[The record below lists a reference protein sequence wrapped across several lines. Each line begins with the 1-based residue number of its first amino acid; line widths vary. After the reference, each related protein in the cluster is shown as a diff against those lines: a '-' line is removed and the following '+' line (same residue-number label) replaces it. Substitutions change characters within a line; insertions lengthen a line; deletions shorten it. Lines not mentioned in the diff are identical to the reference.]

1 MAPPPCHADSRGGD
15 RLQRHAAFLERQAGP
30 HLDRRPL
37 HRGAPDV
44 GRRVRPDL
52 CGKRTLGR
60 PAAHADPVHV
70 RHRLRVPHRRAAGPG
85 PAFEDAGHQGVVR
98 RVHRIDPRRAADQ
111 PAVHVVGDAAL
122 VPAGRLFHRQ
132 AVARADRHHHVRRG
146 LHRGNA
152 GSRTRR
158 WR

>member
-1 MAPPPCHADSRGGD
+1 MASADRHHHPGGGD
-15 RLQRHAAFLERQAGP
+15 RLQRHPPFLELEAGR
-30 HLDRRPL
+30 HLDRGPDR
-37 HRGAPDV
+37 RGAPDV

-85 PAFEDAGHQGVVR
+85 PAFEAAGHQGVVR

-132 AVARADRHHHVRRG
+132 AAARADRHHHARI
-146 LHRGNA
+146 
-152 GSRTRR
+152 R
-158 WR
+158 WA